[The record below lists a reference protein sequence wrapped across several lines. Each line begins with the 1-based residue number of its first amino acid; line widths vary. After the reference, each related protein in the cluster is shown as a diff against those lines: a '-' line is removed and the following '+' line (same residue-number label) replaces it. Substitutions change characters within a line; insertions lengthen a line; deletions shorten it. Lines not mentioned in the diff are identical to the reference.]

1 MIAAGALNRRACQP
15 RFRTAIK
22 KVPQRLDFEGL
33 ARIIPIVQCNNNGSP
48 TSYSKELT
56 MYQTPEQL
64 IALNKAN
71 LETVLRLAGV
81 ALDGAERLID
91 LQLKTAKSVLA
102 DGLQN
107 ARAMTAVRDF
117 DQFAALKDSVVQPTF
132 EKATAYAKEVYDVAT
147 ATQADVSKLVEEQV
161 QEFNKQCISAL
172 DQMVKTAPAGSEVGI
187 AAMKSTLAA
196 VNTGFDNFT
205 KVAKQFG
212 EATQNNIEV
221 VANQTIEAAKKAKKV
236 A

>member
-1 MIAAGALNRRACQP
+1 
-15 RFRTAIK
+15 
-22 KVPQRLDFEGL
+22 
-33 ARIIPIVQCNNNGSP
+33 
-48 TSYSKELT
+48 
-56 MYQTPEQL
+56 MYQAPEQL

-71 LETVLRLAGV
+71 MEAALRFAGV
-81 ALDGAERLID
+81 ALESAERLID
-91 LQLKTAKSVLA
+91 LQLKTAKTALA

-107 ARAMTAVRDF
+107 ARVIASVKDF
-117 DQFAALKDSVVQPTF
+117 DQLAALKDTVVQPTF

-147 ATQADVSKLVEEQV
+147 STQADLSKLVEEQV
-161 QEFNKQCISAL
+161 SEFNKQMVSAL
-172 DQMVKTAPAGSEVGI
+172 DQFVKTAPAGSEVGI

-221 VANQTIEAAKKAKKV
+221 VANQTIEAAKKAKK
-236 A
+236 AA

>member
-1 MIAAGALNRRACQP
+1 
-15 RFRTAIK
+15 
-22 KVPQRLDFEGL
+22 
-33 ARIIPIVQCNNNGSP
+33 
-48 TSYSKELT
+48 

-71 LETVLRLAGV
+71 LETALRLAGV
-81 ALDGAERLID
+81 ALNGAERLID

-107 ARAMTAVRDF
+107 ARALTGVRDF
-117 DQFAALKDSVVQPTF
+117 DQFAALKDTVVQPTF

-147 ATQADVSKLVEEQV
+147 ATQADLSKLVEEQV
-161 QEFNKQCISAL
+161 QEFNRQAVSAL
-172 DQMVKTAPAGSEVGI
+172 DQLVKTAPAGSEVGI

-221 VANQTIEAAKKAKKV
+221 VANQTIEAAKKAKK
-236 A
+236 AA

>member
-1 MIAAGALNRRACQP
+1 
-15 RFRTAIK
+15 
-22 KVPQRLDFEGL
+22 
-33 ARIIPIVQCNNNGSP
+33 
-48 TSYSKELT
+48 
-56 MYQTPEQL
+56 MYQAPEHL

-71 LETVLRLAGV
+71 LEAALRFAGLA
-81 ALDGAERLID
+81 LEGAERLID
-91 LQLKTAKSVLA
+91 LQLKTAKSALA
-102 DGLQN
+102 DGLQS
-107 ARAMTAVRDF
+107 ARVLASVKDF
-117 DQFAALKDSVVQPTF
+117 DQLAALKDTLVQPTL

-147 ATQADVSKLVEEQV
+147 GTQAELGKLVEEQV
-161 QEFNKQCISAL
+161 AEFNRQVISTL
-172 DQMVKTAPAGSEVGI
+172 DQIVKTAPAGSEVGI

-196 VNTGFDNFT
+196 VNSGFDNFT

>member
-1 MIAAGALNRRACQP
+1 
-15 RFRTAIK
+15 
-22 KVPQRLDFEGL
+22 
-33 ARIIPIVQCNNNGSP
+33 
-48 TSYSKELT
+48 
-56 MYQTPEQL
+56 MYQAPEHL

-71 LETVLRLAGV
+71 LEAALRFAGLA
-81 ALDGAERLID
+81 LEGAERLID

-102 DGLQN
+102 DGLQS
-107 ARAMTAVRDF
+107 ARVLASVKDF
-117 DQFAALKDSVVQPTF
+117 DQFAALKDTLVQPTL

-147 ATQADVSKLVEEQV
+147 GTQAELGKLVEEQV
-161 QEFNKQCISAL
+161 AEFNRQVISTL
-172 DQMVKTAPAGSEVGI
+172 DQIVKTAPAGSEVGI

-196 VNTGFDNFT
+196 VNSGFDNFT

>member
-1 MIAAGALNRRACQP
+1 
-15 RFRTAIK
+15 
-22 KVPQRLDFEGL
+22 
-33 ARIIPIVQCNNNGSP
+33 
-48 TSYSKELT
+48 
-56 MYQTPEQL
+56 MYQAPEHL

-71 LETVLRLAGV
+71 VEAALRFAGLALE
-81 ALDGAERLID
+81 GAERLID
-91 LQLKTAKSVLA
+91 LQLKTAKSALA
-102 DGLQN
+102 DGLQS
-107 ARAMTAVRDF
+107 ARVLASVKDF
-117 DQFAALKDSVVQPTF
+117 DQLAALKDTLVQPSL

-147 ATQADVSKLVEEQV
+147 GTQAEFGKLVEEQV
-161 QEFNKQCISAL
+161 AEFNRQVISTL
-172 DQMVKTAPAGSEVGI
+172 DQIVKTAPAGSEVGI

-196 VNTGFDNFT
+196 VNSGFDNFT